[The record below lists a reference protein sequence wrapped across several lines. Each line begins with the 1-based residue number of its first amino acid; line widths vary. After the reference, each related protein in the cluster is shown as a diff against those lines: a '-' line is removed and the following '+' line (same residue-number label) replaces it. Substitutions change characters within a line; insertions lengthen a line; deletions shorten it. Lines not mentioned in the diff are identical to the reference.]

1 MIRIGAPIKEAFF
14 GTPVYR
20 WYEQK
25 SRNDQSLLRLLLI
38 LSLGLFFFIGVW
50 RPISEFQSAQRVRAS
65 ANQGLFEWIAVNRN
79 ELSLASQLQA
89 SSSSGPAS
97 DGPTIASITNSAA
110 QFNIVLSRLQP
121 EADGSVSVAVEQQSF
136 NQLMLWLG
144 ELEQTQGYIVG
155 RGSIDQG
162 NEPGLVN
169 GQFRFR

>member
-1 MIRIGAPIKEAFF
+1 MMRIGAPIKEAFL

-25 SRNDQSLLRLLLI
+25 SRTDQRILRLLLI
-38 LSLGLFFFIGVW
+38 LSLGLFLFIGVCQ
-50 RPISEFQSAQRVRAS
+50 PISEFQSAERVRAS
-65 ANQGLFEWIAVNRN
+65 TNQGLFEWIAVNRN

-89 SSSSGPAS
+89 SGSSGPAS
-97 DGPTIASITNSAA
+97 DGPTIARITNSAA

-136 NQLMLWLG
+136 NQVMLWLG
-144 ELEQTQGYIVG
+144 ELEQTQGYVVA